1 MEQIEINQ
9 RAEDVK
15 LFITQNELI
24 EKAEDVANQI
34 LKKILRHG
42 HIIRYLARFCFS
54 LTFFEAGFAMY
65 FKWSDEKDYIDSQW
79 GCGSFV
85 ATLFVVVHIVGQV
98 AGCFLILTRKKVE
111 IVFRILIGII
121 TLKIIAYGTLWELL
135 SQLFNS
141 LPLIVGL
148 LLLLTRSRQEA
159 RSIFLDLPS
168 LDHQNIQKVYAELV
182 ALFVSV
188 IISIL
193 SFEITHKF
201 EINVLVLVALLTF
214 VGNKLKLSALIMV
227 SLYIVIN
234 VFENSFWMEPLWEV
248 THDLLRHKFFRNMTV
263 IGGLLLVLA

>member
-54 LTFFEAGFAMY
+54 LSFFEAGFAMY

-85 ATLFVVVHIVGQV
+85 ATLFVVVHIVGQL

-159 RSIFLDLPS
+159 GSIFLDLPS

-188 IISIL
+188 MISIL

-201 EINVLVLVALLTF
+201 EINVLVLVALLTL

-227 SLYIVIN
+227 
-234 VFENSFWMEPLWEV
+234 
-248 THDLLRHKFFRNMTV
+248 
-263 IGGLLLVLA
+263 